1 MHAGFTAM
9 KKLILLTLALTIST
23 LAFAADTKPIED
35 VFQRYWGAYSKKDF
49 VKAAADVLPS
59 DLDDVKKALL
69 PVFLEG
75 QASRDKEVQEMV
87 AAFFG
92 RTVGKSR
99 ETMTAQ
105 EVFAGMNRLVNAASP
120 DLFESLKQA
129 SVSIIFV
136 RKLDDDNA
144 EIHFQITTRGES
156 DTDVEALKRSNGR
169 WWMRVNEQPQ
179 EIAAHFKA
187 VMAKKS

>member
-9 KKLILLTLALTIST
+9 KKLILLTLALSVST
-23 LAFAADTKPIED
+23 LAFAADTKPIEE
-35 VFQRYWGAYSKKDF
+35 VFQRYWSAYSKKDF

-92 RTVGKSR
+92 RTVGKAR

-105 EVFAGMNRLVNAASP
+105 EVFAGMNRLVSAASP
-120 DLFESLKQA
+120 DLFDALKQA
-129 SVSIIFV
+129 SVSVIFV
-136 RKLDDDNA
+136 RKPDDDSA

-156 DTDVEALKRSNGR
+156 DTDVEALKRKDGR

-179 EIAAHFKA
+179 EIAAHFKT